1 MDGDSGSWIV
11 SQTTYKLCGYVFAK
25 VDEFELAYM
34 LPIEPVFNDI
44 SEEFSKKTK
53 CSVDV
58 PDGATIRRME
68 DTMEDKYIE
77 ELGQAPEPPARS
89 PPAPPASLTN
99 RERLGGPDDSL
110 ERLPKVNS
118 NSLAFEFYQSGFS
131 ASKATGPSSDH
142 VQPAFSVRSEEMA
155 VEPDSPGAPAQ
166 KSPEMQQIGSPFGGY
181 PPPFSPP
188 FSPPFYLD
196 SPVATNQT
204 IPPWA
209 SGNAY
214 EASMMAIKPAPAKF
228 PSSGHIG
235 SLHPPSRKAPEVPQ
249 VEHESGFS
257 RHRKPSITKGFWR
270 MVRLDW
276 LSTIFAT
283 SLALVIVLGSLAASG
298 YLILFIVR
306 KTHFSTVAKVFSIL
320 GAVSI
325 VPVLVYTTLYIH
337 RRRNRA
343 QSKFEIKQVV
353 VNNAEYT
360 TQNEAISSFNDD
372 SGFRIRDSELEGAEV
387 SEMGGRELELGGY
400 VGFDDLGSRPADLP

>member
-118 NSLAFEFYQSGFS
+118 NSLAFEFYQSVFP
-131 ASKATGPSSDH
+131 ASKAAGPSSDH
-142 VQPAFSVRSEEMA
+142 VQPAFSVRREEMA
-155 VEPDSPGAPAQ
+155 VAPDSPGAAAQ
-166 KSPEMQQIGSPFGGY
+166 KSPEMQQIGSPFGSY
-181 PPPFSPP
+181 PPPLYPP
-188 FSPPFYLD
+188 LYLNR
-196 SPVATNQT
+196 PVATNQT
-204 IPPWA
+204 FPPWA
-209 SGNAY
+209 SGNPS
-214 EASMMAIKPAPAKF
+214 EASMMAIKPAPAQL

-235 SLHPPSRKAPEVPQ
+235 SLHPPSRMAPEVPQ

-270 MVRLDW
+270 MARLDW

-298 YLILFIVR
+298 YLIYFIVR
-306 KTHFSTVAKVFSIL
+306 KRHFSTVAKVFSIL

-325 VPVLVYTTLYIH
+325 GPVLVYIPLYMLNIH
-337 RRRNRA
+337 RKMRQLA
-343 QSKFEIKQVV
+343 PS
-353 VNNAEYT
+353 T
-360 TQNEAISSFNDD
+360 T
-372 SGFRIRDSELEGAEV
+372 IRDFECEILSWR
-387 SEMGGRELELGGY
+387 GRGI
-400 VGFDDLGSRPADLP
+400 RR

>member
-131 ASKATGPSSDH
+131 ASKAAGPSSDH
-142 VQPAFSVRSEEMA
+142 VQPAFSVRREEMA
-155 VEPDSPGAPAQ
+155 VAPDSPGAAAQ
-166 KSPEMQQIGSPFGGY
+166 KSPEMQQIGSPFGSY
-181 PPPFSPP
+181 PPPLYPP
-188 FSPPFYLD
+188 LYPYLNR
-196 SPVATNQT
+196 PVATDQT
-204 IPPWA
+204 LGLPLPGHEKPLSKPNHPSQEEEGLSSSIRRDNSDDVGPPQA
-209 SGNAY
+209 SRNPY
-214 EASMMAIKPAPAKF
+214 KASMTAIKPAPAQL

-235 SLHPPSRKAPEVPQ
+235 SLHPPSRMAPEVPQ

-270 MVRLDW
+270 MAWLDW
-276 LSTIFAT
+276 LSAIFAT
-283 SLALVIVLGSLAASG
+283 SLALVILLGPLAASG
-298 YLILFIVR
+298 YLIYFIVR
-306 KTHFSTVAKVFSIL
+306 KRHFSTVAKVFSIL

-325 VPVLVYTTLYIH
+325 GPVLVYIPLYMLNIH
-337 RRRNRA
+337 RKMRQLAPSTTIQDFEYEILSWRGRGIRR
-343 QSKFEIKQVV
+343 
-353 VNNAEYT
+353 
-360 TQNEAISSFNDD
+360 
-372 SGFRIRDSELEGAEV
+372 
-387 SEMGGRELELGGY
+387 
-400 VGFDDLGSRPADLP
+400 